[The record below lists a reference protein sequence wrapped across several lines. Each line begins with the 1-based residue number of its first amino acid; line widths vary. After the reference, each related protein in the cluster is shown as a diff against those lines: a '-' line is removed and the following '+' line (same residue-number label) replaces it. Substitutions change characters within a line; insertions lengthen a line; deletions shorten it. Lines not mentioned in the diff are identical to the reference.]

1 MIFLFIVVVVRSRV
15 AIFFFR
21 TVFRQIISFILY
33 VVPHGLAGI
42 VFIAFFV
49 IVLIVVF
56 FFNVCVCVRLDLSIV
71 RLTVVRLLVFVGAIQ
86 ACLAGAPRRGGS
98 IGPRSVA
105 ASPSAARSATSR
117 HRACFKE
124 GAPIAQAG
132 LQRGAECYRFAA
144 CAQSLQT
151 PSRSSSAY

>member
-21 TVFRQIISFILY
+21 IVFRQIISFILY

-56 FFNVCVCVRLDLSIV
+56 FFGSTADLVGSSETGSAPT
-71 RLTVVRLLVFVGAIQ
+71 RALPTPHGGLVGAPLKGVWTKV
-86 ACLAGAPRRGGS
+86 ADSGVKGS
-98 IGPRSVA
+98 AFCCR
-105 ASPSAARSATSR
+105 
-117 HRACFKE
+117 
-124 GAPIAQAG
+124 
-132 LQRGAECYRFAA
+132 
-144 CAQSLQT
+144 CA
-151 PSRSSSAY
+151 